1 MARKS
6 RNHRLDIP
14 SLELEC
20 MKALWALGE
29 ATVHGIR
36 SQIFAA
42 RPLAYTTVMTV
53 MDRLA
58 HKGVVERE
66 KRGRAHVYRPLVSDA
81 EVRDHALDR
90 LVNNFFRGSR
100 DQLRQ
105 YLEIARA
112 GGPER
117 AGRAEGATAAAPPP
131 DRGPAEAPGK
141 GIDPSLL

>member
-6 RNHRLDIP
+6 RNHRLDLP

-20 MKALWALGE
+20 MKALWTLRE

-36 SQIFAA
+36 SQFFSQ

-58 HKGVVERE
+58 RKGIVERE

-90 LVNNFFRGSR
+90 LLNNFFRGSR
-100 DQLRQ
+100 DRLRQ
-105 YLEIARA
+105 HLEGRHLEE
-112 GGPER
+112 PER
-117 AGRAEGATAAAPPP
+117 LGPGGRAAALASRDASSPRAAA
-131 DRGPAEAPGK
+131 GEA
-141 GIDPSLL
+141 IDPSLL